1 MTTAARRRPRP
12 AGTVTRDLASAPADT
27 DPEHATGV
35 VTRDPV
41 VRNGSGVAPL
51 VHLVRES
58 HREPA
63 GALVL
68 LHGRGAD
75 ERDLVPVLDVLDPQ
89 RRLVGLTPGA
99 PLPGPGGGRWW
110 YQVPRVG
117 FPDPATFHA
126 TYARLTSFLDG
137 WLADRAIGWERTIVG
152 GFSMGC
158 VMSYAVGV
166 GRGRPSPAGILAM
179 SGFIPTVEGWAAE
192 LASRRGQPVLITH
205 GARDPVISVE
215 FARDAR
221 ARAEAARLAVDYHE
235 HEGGHHLDRETLA
248 LMRAWVQALVER
260 LDP

>member
-1 MTTAARRRPRP
+1 M
-12 AGTVTRDLASAPADT
+12 S
-27 DPEHATGV
+27 E
-35 VTRDPV
+35 
-41 VRNGSGVAPL
+41 PL
-51 VHLVRES
+51 VHVVREAAG
-58 HREPA
+58 EPA

-75 ERDLVPVLDVLDPQ
+75 EHDLIPVLDVLDPE

-126 TYARLTSFLDG
+126 TYARLTAFLDG
-137 WLADRAIGWERTIVG
+137 WLAEREIPWERTILG

-158 VMSYAVGV
+158 VMSYSVSLGA
-166 GRGRPSPAGILAM
+166 GRPSPAGVLAM
-179 SGFIPTVEGWAAE
+179 SGFIPTVEGWEPE
-192 LASRRGQPVLITH
+192 LDGDAGLPVFITH

-221 ARAEAARLAVDYHE
+221 ARLEAAGLELDYHE
-235 HEGGHHLDRETLA
+235 HGGGHHIDPRTVPA
-248 LMRAWVQALVER
+248 MRAWFDARVAGLGSS
-260 LDP
+260 